1 MALDLWWKD
10 DIRNVL
16 VGIDLACAQMA
27 TDRSEDERRAFRE
40 GFRAALSAV
49 AASLGAYPTDTIRS
63 RPEPPSFG
71 AGKRPYL
78 PGR

>member
-1 MALDLWWKD
+1 MTLDLWWKD

-27 TDRSEDERRAFRE
+27 ADRSEDERRAYRE

-49 AASLGAYPTDTIRS
+49 AASLGAYPAETIRFRQEAPHLS
-63 RPEPPSFG
+63 
-71 AGKRPYL
+71 AGSLPAL
-78 PGR
+78 PGG

>member
-1 MALDLWWKD
+1 MALDMWWKD

-27 TDRSEDERRAFRE
+27 TDRNEDERCAYRE
-40 GFRAALSAV
+40 GFRATLTAV
-49 AASLGAYPTDTIRS
+49 AASLGVYPVEAIRT
-63 RPEPPSFG
+63 RQEAPSIS
-71 AGKRPYL
+71 APRRPYL

>member
-1 MALDLWWKD
+1 MTLDMWWKD

-49 AASLGAYPTDTIRS
+49 AASLGTYPTEANWPRQELLS
-63 RPEPPSFG
+63 LG